1 MSISWEATAKA
12 KARLVRERGTIHK
25 DWGGRLPVALVYPN
39 TYSVGMSGLGLQ
51 ILYRLFNDDPEVVC
65 ERAFYEPAGRSPSA
79 GEPVLS
85 LESQR
90 PLGDFAA
97 LAFSVTYELDYYH
110 VVSTLRDSGLPLW
123 AAERDDR
130 HPLVI
135 AGGPC
140 LTANPEPLAP
150 FCDAIVIGEAEPIVV
165 QLLAALAGG
174 DREQT
179 LRTLAG
185 VPGVYV
191 PSLYQPIYAPDGSIV
206 DLERAGEAPP
216 VVGRVWLRDLDADPG
231 ASAVLTPD
239 AELADMFLVEVA
251 RGCARGCLYCLAG
264 YCFLPARERSP
275 ESVLRSAREGLKQTP
290 KIGLV
295 GAAVADY
302 SHFEEVVRELQAEGA
317 RVSVA
322 SLRVDSLSEPIA
334 RALAGGGARTVTLGV
349 EAGSQ
354 HLRDLVHKGVSTKDL
369 EKAIDAAGAAG
380 FAQAKL
386 YFMIGLPG
394 ESDADVEAIGAL
406 SVSLGERFAAR
417 RRGGRVVVSVTP
429 FVPKAQTP
437 YQWTAMAEPGL
448 LRERLA
454 RLQTALR
461 PRKIE
466 LRAESVDWALVEGVL
481 ARGDRRL
488 AEVLARM
495 DRNSLAAWGRA
506 LAEQGLSAEFYLRRH
521 RPVGEVLPWAAVST
535 GVRAAA
541 LAKLGGEDAGPGGDA
556 FGQGEPS

>member
-1 MSISWEATAKA
+1 LSITWEATARA
-12 KARLVRERGTIHK
+12 KARLARERGTIFK
-25 DWGGRLPVALVYPN
+25 DWGGRLPIALVYPN
-39 TYSVGMSGLGLQ
+39 TYNVGMSGLGMQ
-51 ILYRLFNDDPEVVC
+51 ILYRLFNSDPDVVC
-65 ERAFYEPAGRSPSA
+65 ERAFYEPAGRGKA
-79 GEPVLS
+79 LGEPVLS

-90 PLGDFAA
+90 PLSDFAA

-110 VVSTLRDSGLPLW
+110 VISALHDSGLPIW

-150 FCDAIVIGEAEPIVV
+150 FCDAVVIGEAEPIAA
-165 QLLAALAGG
+165 QLLAALSGG
-174 DREQT
+174 DREQS
-179 LRTLAG
+179 LRALAA
-185 VPGVYV
+185 VPGVYL
-191 PSLYQPIYAPDGSIV
+191 PSLYSPTYADDGTIL
-206 DLERAGEAPP
+206 DFERTADAPE
-216 VVGRVWLRDLDADPG
+216 VVNRVWLHDLDADPG

-239 AELADMFLVEVA
+239 TELADMFLVEVA

-275 ESVLRSAREGLKQTP
+275 EAVLRVAREGLKQTP

-302 SHFEEVVRELQAEGA
+302 SHFEEVVRELHAAGA
-317 RVSVA
+317 RVSVS
-322 SLRVDSLSEPIA
+322 SLRVDSLSESVA
-334 RALAGGGARTVTLGV
+334 RALAAGGARTVTLGV

-354 HLRDLVHKGVSTKDL
+354 HLRDLIHKGVSGKDL

-380 FAQAKL
+380 FSQAKL

-394 ESDADVEAIGAL
+394 ESDADVESIGAL
-406 SVSLGERFAAR
+406 AVSLAERFAAR
-417 RRGGRVVVSVTP
+417 KRGGRVIASVAP

-437 YQWTAMAEPGL
+437 YQWMAMAEPGL

-466 LRAESVDWALVEGVL
+466 MRAESLEWALVEGVL

-488 AEVLARM
+488 AEVLATM
-495 DRNSLAAWGRA
+495 DRNSLAAWQRA
-506 LAEQGLSAEFYLRRH
+506 LAECGLTAESYLRRH
-521 RPVGEVLPWAAVST
+521 RPADEVLPWAAVST
-535 GVRAAA
+535 GVKTTA
-541 LAKLGGEDAGPGGDA
+541 LKKLGGRGGVTGGPAEEGGSA
-556 FGQGEPS
+556 